1 MKAQCID
8 LSDQGARLQFDA
20 PVISGTEAVLIIPGV
35 PQLSGRLLGS
45 GLDVGVMF
53 DWSPE
58 RAPAELR
65 RRIEQLAAA

>member
-8 LSDQGARLQFDA
+8 LSAQGARLQFDA
-20 PVISGTEAVLIIPGV
+20 PVSSGTEAVLIMPGV
-35 PQLSGRLLGS
+35 PQLSGRLLRS

-53 DWSPE
+53 DWSPAQ
-58 RAPAELR
+58 APAELR